1 MRFTLLPQQDKFF
14 GLFKSS
20 ADNLVE
26 ASNKLVDLMENY
38 ENVPEKVA
46 EIKRLEGKGDQIIHD
61 IMTELHNSFITPLD
75 REDIAALGER
85 LDDVVDCVEEAARY
99 MLEYRIEAP
108 TESAKDLSKI
118 IVSCAKTLAEAMDI
132 LGTGSRNFKKLMPL
146 KNDLNLLENDAD
158 QVTSRAVGELFET
171 FDAIDI
177 IKWKEVYAQL
187 ENAADSAED
196 IAGILEGIVI
206 KHG

>member
-1 MRFTLLPQQDKFF
+1 MRFTLLPQQDHFF
-14 GLFKSS
+14 KLFKNS

-26 ASNKLVDLMENY
+26 ASEKLLDLMENY
-38 ENVPEKVA
+38 ENVPEKIA
-46 EIKRLEGKGDQIIHD
+46 EIKRLEEKGDQIIHD

-85 LDDVVDCVEEAARY
+85 LDDVLDCVEEAARY
-99 MLEYRIEAP
+99 MLEYRIDAP

-118 IVSCAKTLAEAMDI
+118 IVRCASTLAQAMDT
-132 LGTGSRNFKKLMPL
+132 LGSGSRNFKKLMPL
-146 KNDLNLLENDAD
+146 KNELNVLENDAD

-171 FDAIDI
+171 FSAIDI

-187 ENAADSAED
+187 EDAADSAED

>member
-26 ASNKLVDLMENY
+26 ASTKLQDLMENY

-46 EIKRLEGKGDQIIHD
+46 EIKRLEEKGDQIIHD

-118 IVSCAKTLAEAMDI
+118 IVSCSKTLAEAMDT

-171 FDAIDI
+171 FSAIDI